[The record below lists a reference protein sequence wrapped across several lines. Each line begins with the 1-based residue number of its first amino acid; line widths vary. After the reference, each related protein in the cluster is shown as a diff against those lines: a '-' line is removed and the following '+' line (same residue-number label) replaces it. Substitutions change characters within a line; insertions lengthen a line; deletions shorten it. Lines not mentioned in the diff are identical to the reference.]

1 MDADLGARLRAIGAF
16 VGELETPEFVAGA
29 WHPSERR
36 RNGDDKDVWTL
47 PWFELSERGLA
58 FVRALGGIMETFDWP
73 TWAATP
79 AAQALYHDREAL
91 ASASIEDLRR
101 IATAV
106 LRSDRF
112 NEGQLSDAFD
122 SGLMAA
128 IARRAAALAER

>member
-1 MDADLGARLRAIGAF
+1 MDADLGARLRAIGEF
-16 VGELETPEFVAGA
+16 VEELEAPTFVAGA
-29 WHPSERR
+29 WHQSERR
-36 RNGDDKDVWTL
+36 EEGDDKDVWTL

-73 TWAATP
+73 TCAATP